1 MDTAAA
7 SSASLLPFIAGGIGS
22 LSAGAACDL
31 LQSELGVTRTRA
43 RKILQSIG
51 CAGPAVAMLILAA
64 LGEGVVPGVELT
76 RDAAEA
82 RLQPIQLCVRKD
94 ASPSI
99 RGCNHVHQRLQPCAL
114 RGCESVYS
122 EAATLCM
129 QVLFITAI
137 GLASCSAAGFG
148 CGAQD
153 ISTRF

>member
-99 RGCNHVHQRLQPCAL
+99 RGCNHVHQRLQPCAP
-114 RGCESVYS
+114 
-122 EAATLCM
+122 EAASLCT
-129 QVLFITAI
+129 QRLPPYACR
-137 GLASCSAAGFG
+137 CS
-148 CGAQD
+148 
-153 ISTRF
+153 S